1 MSSILK
7 EMYSKCVS
15 QENDISKEIA
25 KIIDNL
31 YPIDTI
37 DRVKQKI
44 KEKLENYSNSI
55 ELLKSSIESAK
66 ISNND
71 KDIWRKKT
79 EFFFDSRKNLN
90 KRLEDSVYNLK
101 KKNQKYKFSY
111 DDNDLESNSNINNLE
126 REKQSLVSSLKI
138 SSEIEMNAI
147 NVNKELGNQILSLGN
162 IGGKINQILQLMSG
176 AFKDSSWIKQRG
188 KNDKCICLI
197 LGFLTIIIIGFT
209 YFYLRPKIRGK

>member
-55 ELLKSSIESAK
+55 ELLKSSIETAK

-111 DDNDLESNSNINNLE
+111 DDNDLESNNNINN
-126 REKQSLVSSLKI
+126 
-138 SSEIEMNAI
+138 
-147 NVNKELGNQILSLGN
+147 
-162 IGGKINQILQLMSG
+162 
-176 AFKDSSWIKQRG
+176 
-188 KNDKCICLI
+188 
-197 LGFLTIIIIGFT
+197 
-209 YFYLRPKIRGK
+209 

>member
-55 ELLKSSIESAK
+55 ELLKSSIETAK